1 MTYQSLNPATGKL
14 LKTFEEISDKELE
27 VKIAAAASCFT
38 LWRKKS
44 YAERAV
50 IVNKIAALMLDQKE
64 ALAHTMSIEMGKR
77 IAEARGEV
85 EFSSH
90 ILSYYAKNAE
100 RFLTPIALHPALGEA
115 HMENSPIG
123 VLFAVEPWNFPYYQL
138 ARVAGPHLMAGN
150 VLMVKHA
157 GNVPQCAIA
166 FEALW
171 AKAGAPDGLYTN
183 LLISYDQA
191 NAIIDDPR
199 VKGIALTGSAA
210 AGAKIAARAG
220 QNLKP
225 SSLELGGS
233 DAFIVLE
240 DADLEHTMKW
250 AIWGRMYNDGQ
261 TCVAAK
267 RFIVVEALADKFL
280 EKFKAALLALK
291 PGDPLDEATTLGP
304 LSTEAALLQLLK
316 QVDAAVSNGAKLV
329 IGGKRIVRAG
339 SYMQPTILTDIKPD
353 NPAFREEFFGPV
365 ALFFR
370 VKDEE
375 AAIALANNSDFGLGG
390 SVFTKNVARGKQVAS
405 RIETGMMFVNNLDW
419 ADADL
424 PFGGVKTSGYG
435 RELGDMG
442 IQQFV
447 NKKLV
452 RISSHDAPA

>member
-1 MTYQSLNPATGKL
+1 M
-14 LKTFEEISDKELE
+14 
-27 VKIAAAASCFT
+27 
-38 LWRKKS
+38 
-44 YAERAV
+44 
-50 IVNKIAALMLDQKE
+50 
-64 ALAHTMSIEMGKR
+64 
-77 IAEARGEV
+77 
-85 EFSSH
+85 
-90 ILSYYAKNAE
+90 
-100 RFLTPIALHPALGEA
+100 
-115 HMENSPIG
+115 
-123 VLFAVEPWNFPYYQL
+123 
-138 ARVAGPHLMAGN
+138 
-150 VLMVKHA
+150 
-157 GNVPQCAIA
+157 
-166 FEALW
+166 
-171 AKAGAPDGLYTN
+171 
-183 LLISYDQA
+183 LISYDQA

-199 VKGIALTGSAA
+199 IKGVALTGSAA

-267 RFIVVEALADKFL
+267 RFIVVESLADKFL
-280 EKFKAALLALK
+280 ERFRAALLALK
-291 PGDPLDEATTLGP
+291 PGDPLEEETTLGP
-304 LSTEAALLQLLK
+304 LSTEAALVQILK
-316 QVDAAVSNGAKLV
+316 QVKQAVSKGAKLV
-329 IGGKRIVRAG
+329 IGGKRIERTG

-353 NPAFREEFFGPV
+353 NPAFRQEFFGPV

-390 SVFTKNVARGKQVAS
+390 SVFTKNVARGKQLAS